1 MTTFTLDHNF
11 ISSDLL
17 FVAASDSACAD
28 LLASSHMDRPMPVC
42 TGKSFFETL
51 RHMFLGK

>member
-1 MTTFTLDHNF
+1 MATFTLNHNF

-28 LLASSHMDRPMPVC
+28 LLASSRMEYPMSAGS
-42 TGKSFFETL
+42 GKSFFETL